1 MCRPLFA
8 SGPNSAQPAQSSSD
22 AAEPVSLGAEHLED
36 TLKGMPEL
44 LHPLLLQRQSCVVEV
59 DAEDR
64 AALDASGL
72 LA

>member
-1 MCRPLFA
+1 
-8 SGPNSAQPAQSSSD
+8 
-22 AAEPVSLGAEHLED
+22 VSLGAEHLED